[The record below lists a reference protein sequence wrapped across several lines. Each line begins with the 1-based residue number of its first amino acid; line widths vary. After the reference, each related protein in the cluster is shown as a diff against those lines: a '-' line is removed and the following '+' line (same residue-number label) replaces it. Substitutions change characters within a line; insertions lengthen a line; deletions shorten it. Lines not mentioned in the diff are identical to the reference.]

1 MVAIIVNKDHEN
13 QSKFFCL
20 AWIYKMHSVMF
31 YTMLLKN
38 DYGSGKIS
46 VVDWNLFISRKEM
59 TITNVKRLFGM
70 E

>member
-1 MVAIIVNKDHEN
+1 
-13 QSKFFCL
+13 
-20 AWIYKMHSVMF
+20 MHSVMF